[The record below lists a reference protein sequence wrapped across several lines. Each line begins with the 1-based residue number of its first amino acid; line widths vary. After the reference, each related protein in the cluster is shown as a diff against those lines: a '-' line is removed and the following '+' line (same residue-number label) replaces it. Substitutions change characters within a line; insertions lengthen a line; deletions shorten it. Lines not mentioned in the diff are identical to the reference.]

1 MKKFFFATV
10 SVIFFSGLQ
19 AQFVQDYLKAADQYF
34 AKGDYNSAAEYYD
47 KYMGINK
54 KDEGGQFNP
63 YTPQDA
69 SRKKDKSATSREL
82 ALYRLGECYR
92 LLNYPAKAA
101 VYYRQIIESGIKDF
115 PLVEFHYASQLRAMA
130 KYAEAEQHFKTFLA
144 SYSNNDEFRK
154 SAEREIKN
162 LAFIQSQLSRKDLIL
177 FTVNKASSGINP
189 TGANYALA
197 WQNAGRAMFTS
208 TRPVDSNAKNNIY
221 TNRIFQADFAG
232 GQFSNI
238 IQTNIPHDAEMHQ
251 GVVSFSPDGNLMFL
265 TKWASNGDNKTAA
278 IYSST
283 NTAGGWSE
291 PVKLD
296 ASVNAPGSSSQQP
309 FVTKDGKFLF
319 YSSNRSG
326 GQGGFDIWYA
336 PLNNGKPGA
345 SVNAGAVINT
355 AYDEQAPYYHDAS
368 QTLVFSSNGRVGM
381 GGFDFYKSKGAINAW
396 AEPENLGYPVNS
408 IKDDLYFTSRGP
420 AKNILQDVMLSSDR
434 DAACCLELFSL
445 NKVIPVKQVSGL
457 VVACETKQP
466 ISGATVSFINTAD
479 NSTVMVKTT
488 GADGSYSITLDDYM
502 PLKAVAS
509 YPGYVDASITFYAP
523 GEADAVTLNNPAI
536 CLDEVFP
543 PPVGTVE
550 AIENIYFEF
559 DKSDLKE
566 ESFPALD
573 KLAEK
578 LIKNPQAVLEIS
590 GHTDAKGSDEYNQ
603 KLSEARAQSCVKY
616 LVSKGVNPE
625 QLVAVGYGEKQPLA
639 PNTRD
644 DGSDN
649 PEGREKNRRIEFKV
663 LKDK

>member
-1 MKKFFFATV
+1 MKKILFTTV
-10 SVIFFSGLQ
+10 SLFFIAGLN

-54 KDEGGQFNP
+54 KESSEQFNP
-63 YTPQDA
+63 YTPQNV
-69 SRKKDKSATSREL
+69 SGKKDKSATSREL

-92 LLNYPAKAA
+92 LLNYPAKAEN
-101 VYYRQIIESGIKDF
+101 YYRQVIETGTKDY
-115 PLVEFHYASQLRAMA
+115 PLVEFHYASQLRALA
-130 KYAEAEQHFKTFLA
+130 KYAEAEQHFKSFLA
-144 SYSNNDEFRK
+144 SYSSNDEYRR

-162 LAFIQSQLSRKDLIL
+162 LAFIQTQLARKDLKL
-177 FTVNKASSGINP
+177 FTVNKTSGPINP

-197 WQNAGRAMFTS
+197 WQNSGTIMFTS
-208 TRPVDSNAKNNIY
+208 TRPLDSTAKTNVY
-221 TNRIFQADFAG
+221 TNRIFRADFAG
-232 GQFSNI
+232 GTFSNI
-238 IQTNIPHDAEMHQ
+238 TKTEIQQDATQHQ
-251 GVVSFSPDGNLMFL
+251 GVVSFSPDGNQMFL
-265 TKWASNGDNKTAA
+265 TKWGTSGDNKSAA

-283 NTAGGWSE
+283 KTSEGWSE

-296 ASVNAPGSSSQQP
+296 ESVNAPGSSAQQP

-326 GQGGFDIWYA
+326 GHGGFDIWHA
-336 PLNNGKPGA
+336 PLSNGKPGS
-345 SVNAGAVINT
+345 SVNLGTAINT
-355 AYDEQAPYYHDAS
+355 AFDEQAPYYHEAS

-381 GGFDFYKSKGAINAW
+381 GGFDFYKSKGNINSW

-408 IKDDLYFTSRGP
+408 IKDDLYFSSRGP

-445 NKVIPVKQVSGL
+445 NKMVPVKQVSGL
-457 VVACETKQP
+457 VLACETRQP
-466 ISGATVSFINTAD
+466 IAGATVNFINAAD
-479 NSTVMVKTT
+479 NSPVMVKTT

-509 YPGYVDASITFYAP
+509 YPGYVDASITFNEP
-523 GEADAVTLNNPAI
+523 GDADAITMNNPAI
-536 CLDEVFP
+536 CLDAIFP

-559 DKSDLKE
+559 DKSELRE
-566 ESFPALD
+566 ESFPSLD

-578 LIKNPQAVLEIS
+578 LVKNPQAVLEIS
-590 GHTDAKGSDEYNQ
+590 GHTDGKGSDKYNQ
-603 KLSEARAQSCVKY
+603 KLSEARAQSCVNY
-616 LVSKGVNPE
+616 LVSKGVNSE
-625 QLVAVGYGEKQPLA
+625 QLVAVGYGEKMPLA
-639 PNTRD
+639 PNIKE